1 MRAEVSQTKEN
12 KKADLIKFFHES
24 FNDFFFLAFSYKQI

>member
-24 FNDFFFLAFSYKQI
+24 FNDFFLAFSYKQI